1 MNTQIVTEIVSF
13 TIAPGITDEDFM
25 QRVHKLE
32 ENFHKTLPGYID
44 SELAKGK
51 DGQWIMLMHWESLE
65 QVKQASKLMMQTPST
80 EDFRSALDPKSV
92 KIVLLDQKQTW
103 KI

>member
-1 MNTQIVTEIVSF
+1 MNTQIVTEVVNF
-13 TIAPGITDEDFM
+13 TITPGITDEGFV
-25 QRVHKLE
+25 QCVHKLE

-51 DGQWIMLMHWESLE
+51 DGQWAMVMHWESLE

-80 EDFRSALDPKSV
+80 GNSQYLDPKSV

>member
-1 MNTQIVTEIVSF
+1 MNKQIITEVVNF
-13 TIAPGITDEDFM
+13 TIMPGITDEDFV
-25 QRVHKLE
+25 QCVYKLE
-32 ENFHKTLPGYID
+32 ENFHKILPGYID

-51 DGQWIMLMHWESLE
+51 EGQWTMVMHWESLE

-80 EDFRSALDPKSV
+80 EDFRQSLDPKSV
-92 KIVLLDQKQTW
+92 KIVLLEQKQTW

>member
-1 MNTQIVTEIVSF
+1 MNTQIVTEVVNF
-13 TIAPGITDEDFM
+13 TITPGITDEGFV
-25 QRVHKLE
+25 QCVHKLE

-51 DGQWIMLMHWESLE
+51 DGQWAMVMHWESLE

-80 EDFRSALDPKSV
+80 EDFRKALDPKSV

>member
-1 MNTQIVTEIVSF
+1 MNKQIITEVINF
-13 TIAPGITDEDFM
+13 TIVPGITDEDFI
-25 QRVHKLE
+25 QRVQKLE
-32 ENFHKTLPGYID
+32 EKFHKTLHGYID

-51 DGQWIMLMHWESLE
+51 DGQWVMLMHWKSLE
-65 QVKQASKLMMQTPST
+65 EVKQASKLMMQTPST
-80 EDFRSALDPKSV
+80 EDFRKALDPKSV